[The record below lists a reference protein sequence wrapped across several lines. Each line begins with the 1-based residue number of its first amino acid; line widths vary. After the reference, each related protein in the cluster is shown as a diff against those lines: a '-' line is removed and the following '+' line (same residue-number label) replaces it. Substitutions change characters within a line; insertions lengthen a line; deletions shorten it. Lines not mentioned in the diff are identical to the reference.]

1 MSIARNS
8 LDAWKQALD
17 HADTGPLAEMLA
29 EKFFFENTEC
39 EQENKESVLAW
50 TVAGGF
56 TIGDWVVYHED
67 ESTICGTR
75 SMTPEEGPALSIM
88 YFADFEVNKCVFW
101 KVHSHLPK

>member
-17 HADTGPLAEMLA
+17 HADRGPLAEMLA

-67 ESTICGTR
+67 ESTICGTH